1 MERTEIHDLSAAY
14 ALDALDADERRA
26 FEEHLARCED
36 CRAAVASFQEAAAEL
51 AYDADAPP
59 PPPPLR
65 ERILAEAARERPNVV
80 PLRRRRWALPVAAT
94 VAAAAAVTA
103 IALGIWAV
111 DLSRQLDD
119 ERAASRSSQ
128 EVAELLA
135 DPTARQIAL
144 DGADGVLVVDDET
157 GNGWLVVR
165 GLDEAPAEKT
175 YEAWVIE
182 DDRARAAGLFAGGG
196 APTVVALA
204 EPVPEGAVVAV
215 TLEREGGVEQSTQDP
230 VFVTGEPA

>member
-1 MERTEIHDLSAAY
+1 MERAEIHDLSAAY
-14 ALDALDADERRA
+14 ALDALDADERAA
-26 FEEHLARCED
+26 FEEHLAYCAE
-36 CRAAVASFQEAAAEL
+36 CRSAVASFQDVAAEL

-59 PPPPLR
+59 PAPALR
-65 ERILAEAARERPNVV
+65 ERILDEAARDRQNVV

-94 VAAAAAVTA
+94 VAAAAAVA
-103 IALGIWAV
+103 AVALGIWAV
-111 DLSRQLDD
+111 DLSNQLDD

-128 EVAELLA
+128 EVAQLLA
-135 DPTARQIAL
+135 DPTARHIPL

-165 GLDEAPAEKT
+165 GLDEAPAQKT
-175 YEAWVIE
+175 YEAWVIQ
-182 DDRARAAGLFAGGG
+182 DDQAVAAGLFAGGG

-215 TLEREGGVEQSTQDP
+215 TVEREGGVEQSTQDP
-230 VFVTGEPA
+230 IFATGQPA